1 MAREGGAIMDL
12 VAGATGLVGQQI
24 ALGLSKKGRD
34 VRAMVRGGRSHEKA
48 KVLISAGIEIA
59 DADLTKTETLLA
71 ACADINTIICTA
83 TSGPFGSEDGLRR
96 IDHDGT
102 LALIECA
109 EQAGVSHFIYTSY
122 SGNIREESPLATA
135 KRNCENRLLSS
146 RMRATILRPSFF
158 SEVWLSPALGFD
170 PPNGR
175 ARIYGTGDAKISYIS
190 LFDVAAFAIAAAEK
204 VPEKSAVLEMGGP
217 EALSQ
222 LDAVRIFEQTLGR
235 KLETDHVPVAALA
248 EQRRSPDPRQQTFA
262 ALMLAYAKGDAIPD
276 SMETA
281 RSYGV
286 QLHSVSDYATTM
298 SRTATA

>member
-1 MAREGGAIMDL
+1 MDL
-12 VAGATGLVGQQI
+12 VVGATGLVGQQI

-34 VRAMVRGGRSHEKA
+34 VRAMVRGGRNHEKA
-48 KVLISAGIEIA
+48 KALISAGIEIA
-59 DADLTKTETLLA
+59 DADLTKLETLLA

-83 TSGPFGSEDGLRR
+83 SSGPFGSEDGLRR
-96 IDHDGT
+96 IDHDGI

-109 EQAGVSHFIYTSY
+109 EGAGVSHFIYTSY

-135 KRNCENRLLSS
+135 KRDCENRLLCS

-170 PPNGR
+170 PANGR
-175 ARIYGTGDAKISYIS
+175 ARIYGAGDAKISYIS

-222 LDAVRIFEQTLGR
+222 LDAVRIFEEILGKR
-235 KLETDHVPVAALA
+235 IDLDHVPIAALA

-262 ALMLAYAKGDAIPD
+262 ALMIACAKGDAIPG
-276 SMETA
+276 SLETA
-281 RSYGV
+281 CSYGIK
-286 QLHSVSDYATTM
+286 LHSVSDHAASM
-298 SRTATA
+298 SKAATA